1 MKDQQILKIYHLT
14 INLLFNQAICV
25 MHNDF
30 KIFLIAKNQLIG
42 NETIY
47 RDKVL
52 IKIYKSQKFE

>member
-1 MKDQQILKIYHLT
+1 MKGQQILKIYHLT

-30 KIFLIAKNQLIG
+30 KIFLKAKNQLID

-47 RDKVL
+47 RDKV
-52 IKIYKSQKFE
+52 